1 MPISR
6 TIEQGECISSISEEY
21 GFFWSTIWNHPD
33 NADLKQLR
41 IDPNALLEG
50 DVVVVPDKTLK
61 EESCA
66 TEQKHKF
73 KKKGTPAKIKIQLM
87 LDDEPRANEPYRLAI
102 DGTWY
107 EGTLDGDGF
116 LEQVIPPGAVQGI
129 LRVGSGERIDEY
141 QLALGTLDPIDTE
154 GGVSGRLRG
163 LGYHHEADDAT
174 PAIRAFQ
181 KKEQL
186 EVTGEVDDQTRQK
199 LKERFGQ

>member
-6 TIEQGECISSISEEY
+6 TIEQGECISSLCAEY
-21 GFFWSTIWNHPD
+21 GFFWSTIWNHAD
-33 NADLKQLR
+33 NADLKELR
-41 IDPNALLEG
+41 KDPNALLEG
-50 DVVVVPDKTLK
+50 DVVVIPDKTKK

-73 KKKGTPAKIKIQLM
+73 KKKGTPAKIKIRLM

-141 QLALGTLDPIDTE
+141 ELALGTLDPIDTE
-154 GGVSGRLRG
+154 SGVSGRLRG
-163 LGYHHEADDAT
+163 LGYHHEDDAT
-174 PAIRAFQ
+174 PAISAFQ
-181 KKEQL
+181 KKEGL
-186 EVTGEVDDQTRQK
+186 EESGELDDETRQK